1 MKVCNQ
7 IVDLVVSQLLSESWH
22 ALTAVVYL
30 RVNLPRLALCLAKIP
45 SGHKMSL
52 IRELVSRFET
62 SYRPEWSRSVPKD
75 LNENRTKH
83 RMRGW

>member
-1 MKVCNQ
+1 M
-7 IVDLVVSQLLSESWH
+7 ITLVD
-22 ALTAVVYL
+22 AL
-30 RVNLPRLALCLAKIP
+30 RLWGLCLAKIP

-52 IRELVSRFET
+52 IRELVGRFET
-62 SYRPEWSRSVPKD
+62 SYRPEWSRSVPED